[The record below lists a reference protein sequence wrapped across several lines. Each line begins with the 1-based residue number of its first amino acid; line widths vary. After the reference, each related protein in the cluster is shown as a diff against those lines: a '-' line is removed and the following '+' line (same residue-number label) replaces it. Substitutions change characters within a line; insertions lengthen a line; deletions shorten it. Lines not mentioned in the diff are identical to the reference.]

1 MNDAPL
7 FPVVIPTLNEGSM
20 LSMTVDNI
28 VSVTDYPNFE
38 VIVIDDGSTDGS
50 CDAYGEATPQV
61 RVVRSERIGIPRAR
75 NLGAEHARGAYV
87 LFIDAHC
94 TVSPNWLRR
103 FADALAPSDVALIGP
118 TFTRLHEPEPRG
130 CGNVWINHRLESA
143 WLEPLATDRPYEV
156 PITPGG
162 CQAFRAKTFAVLG
175 GFETGFTR
183 WGYQDE
189 EIHMHFSP
197 PRIRRCIA
205 ALGNYPGLEDA
216 IDRLYATDIFQKR
229 GEMIGGR
236 RVTEE
241 WLFRAFMP
249 ALAVTG
255 WDVDTSWGGSTLSDR
270 SPTASHMKRTREQV
284 QTPVMGERFPNVA
297 RCEAREEAIHRFG
310 VGVVGH
316 RREAT
321 FPQSHHEVG
330 RWRLICEPDDK
341 A

>member
-1 MNDAPL
+1 MKDAPL
-7 FPVVIPTLNEGSM
+7 FSVVIPTLNEGPM

-38 VIVIDDGSTDGS
+38 VIVVDDGSTDGS

-61 RVVRSERIGIPRAR
+61 RVVRTERVGIPRAR

-94 TVSPNWLRR
+94 TVSPDWLRR
-103 FADALAPSDVALIGP
+103 FADALAPSDVALVGP

-143 WLEPLATDRPYEV
+143 WLEPVATDRPYEV

-162 CQAFRAKTFAVLG
+162 CQAFRAKMFATLG

-189 EIHMHFSP
+189 EICVRAWLHGYRVLADPGVTVAHYFRDKAGYDVDDKDVLYNFLRMIHMHFSP

-229 GEMIGGR
+229 EEMIGAR

-249 ALAVTG
+249 ALA
-255 WDVDTSWGGSTLSDR
+255 
-270 SPTASHMKRTREQV
+270 
-284 QTPVMGERFPNVA
+284 
-297 RCEAREEAIHRFG
+297 
-310 VGVVGH
+310 
-316 RREAT
+316 
-321 FPQSHHEVG
+321 
-330 RWRLICEPDDK
+330 
-341 A
+341 